1 MTAPDG
7 SPVEFRIE
15 NVGEEAPLPDGSKL
29 ILTPS
34 GRGVETETHK
44 LIALDSG
51 ETMLYDSVNDPD
63 GMTNIASDPANAVQ
77 VETMTAKLAN
87 FPATLASTTSEPI
100 EAIPVESIDAALPIP
115 KVTAPA
121 PTTPDSPDLEAPE
134 LSDSAET
141 LPSPV
146 LPAKDEATKAKPPLE
161 MPSPSVGGLPKSI
174 PEKIKLPEPGLP
186 KGLESEEDLPA
197 TPAVPKPL
205 TPPVPPVPKPDTA
218 SGPPPVPSKPSIPP
232 VPKPDTA
239 SGPTPAPKPDAAKIE
254 LPKPG
259 LPKPG
264 GVSKPDLPKVAG
276 GAPKT
281 PASPKPDTPSV
292 PKLEKVT
299 GEKAEGKPDKSLYE
313 TDTDIQAEDPE
324 EAKQGKKD
332 NAEEKGKSDLQK
344 DLLKEFD
351 ADGDGQIRE
360 DEKPSDEQLKQFTKR
375 HREKPQIDQVDSK
388 RKSRIEAETAVKNA
402 MRELEEAR
410 VHEEL
415 SAREELEA
423 HKLTLDKA
431 KKELA
436 RNDEEMEKIEQAD
449 RSKHEKNEATLGKL
463 KQEHEHAEDLIRHTI
478 RAKKAAH
485 LDDEDRIHELDVE
498 LHRLHEEETE
508 RIRRKEEEDQ
518 RREEEDRAAHERYL
532 ERVRADEGEISVR
545 KGEMEKLKGE
555 EQSLKEEIGGKEK
568 AFQEKAR
575 QIKFDDDDEHS
586 RHEHEL
592 DVLQKSREKLEAQ
605 VNIEIEE
612 IKNLDAKLDARRIT
626 QADERKSER
635 RQAVAE
641 HEAELMKESLDS
653 EETVKLAKPVIDRD
667 QPPTPDLE
675 PSLPKSEKVEPIQ
688 SKPALPVG
696 QDLPKPTQ
704 DKEDTKGKSTLP
716 KLPKSDTG
724 AAGSEKPALPE
735 LPKPIGTEA
744 KEDKPVLPA
753 LPKPDTG
760 EVKSK
765 KPALSELPK
774 PIGTEAKEDKPVLPA
789 LSKPDTGEAKS
800 EKSALPVLPK
810 PTEST
815 EDKIEKPASPSLPQ
829 PPTEIGDSTKL
840 TPLPLPSGGP
850 PPLDESAPPPVDKP
864 KKKGIFGKIF
874 GKKKKEDRLP
884 DPPGSPDSVADSPKS
899 DLSALPETPE
909 PGGDL
914 PPAPL
919 PVAKSDLPPPPD
931 EVESSE
937 GEELERKMIER
948 KLQKIADDRAERNKG
963 GADESPVL
971 PPLPK
976 AGGSKPALP
985 ALPKPGGDSPK
996 PPLPS
1001 LPKPTGEKSAL
1012 PSLSAP
1018 TSGGEPKPAL
1028 SPLPKPES
1036 GSPPNLPPLPK
1047 PESGSPPNLPPLPKP
1062 GGLPPLSGSASVED
1076 EADQQTRDQERGV

>member
-1 MTAPDG
+1 M
-7 SPVEFRIE
+7 
-15 NVGEEAPLPDGSKL
+15 
-29 ILTPS
+29 
-34 GRGVETETHK
+34 
-44 LIALDSG
+44 
-51 ETMLYDSVNDPD
+51 
-63 GMTNIASDPANAVQ
+63 
-77 VETMTAKLAN
+77 
-87 FPATLASTTSEPI
+87 
-100 EAIPVESIDAALPIP
+100 
-115 KVTAPA
+115 
-121 PTTPDSPDLEAPE
+121 
-134 LSDSAET
+134 
-141 LPSPV
+141 
-146 LPAKDEATKAKPPLE
+146 
-161 MPSPSVGGLPKSI
+161 
-174 PEKIKLPEPGLP
+174 
-186 KGLESEEDLPA
+186 
-197 TPAVPKPL
+197 
-205 TPPVPPVPKPDTA
+205 
-218 SGPPPVPSKPSIPP
+218 
-232 VPKPDTA
+232 
-239 SGPTPAPKPDAAKIE
+239 
-254 LPKPG
+254 
-259 LPKPG
+259 
-264 GVSKPDLPKVAG
+264 SKPDLPKVAK

-281 PASPKPDTPSV
+281 PASPKPDPPSV
-292 PKLEKVT
+292 PKFEEAT
-299 GEKAEGKPDKSLYE
+299 EEKADGKPDKNLYE
-313 TDTDIQAEDPE
+313 TDTDIQAEDLE
-324 EAKQGKKD
+324 ETKRGKKD
-332 NAEEKGKSDLQK
+332 DAEEKGKSDLQK

-351 ADGDGQIRE
+351 ADGDGQISE
-360 DEKPSDEQLKQFTKR
+360 DEKPSDEQLKQFSKR
-375 HREKPQIDQVDSK
+375 RREKPQIDQVDSK

-436 RNDEEMEKIEQAD
+436 RNDEEMEKIQQAD
-449 RSKHEKNEATLGKL
+449 HSKHEKNEAALSKL

-532 ERVRADEGEISVR
+532 ERVRTDEEEISVR

-555 EQSLKEEIGGKEK
+555 EQSLKEEIDEKEK
-568 AFQEKAR
+568 TFQEKAR

-653 EETVKLAKPVIDRD
+653 EETVKLAKPVIDRE

-675 PSLPKSEKVEPIQ
+675 PSLPKSEKVEAFQP
-688 SKPALPVG
+688 KPALPVR
-696 QDLPKPTQ
+696 QDLPQQTQ
-704 DKEDTKGKSTLP
+704 DKEDTKDQSALP

-724 AAGSEKPALPE
+724 EAKSEKPALPE
-735 LPKPIGTEA
+735 LPKSIGTEA
-744 KEDKPVLPA
+744 KEDKPVLPT
-753 LPKPDTG
+753 LP
-760 EVKSK
+760 
-765 KPALSELPK
+765 
-774 PIGTEAKEDKPVLPA
+774 
-789 LSKPDTGEAKS
+789 KPDTGEAKS
-800 EKSALPVLPK
+800 KKPALPVLPK
-810 PTEST
+810 ST
-815 EDKIEKPASPSLPQ
+815 GDKVEKPTSPSLPQ
-829 PPTEIGDSTKL
+829 PPTETDASTKL

-864 KKKGIFGKIF
+864 EKKGIFGNIF
-874 GKKKKEDRLP
+874 GKKKKKDPLP
-884 DPPGSPDSVADSPKS
+884 DPPSSPDSVADNPKS
-899 DLSALPETPE
+899 DLPALPETPE
-909 PGGDL
+909 PAGDL
-914 PPAPL
+914 PPPPL
-919 PVAKSDLPPPPD
+919 PVAKSDLPPHPND

-971 PPLPK
+971 PPLPT
-976 AGGSKPALP
+976 AVGSKPALP

-1001 LPKPTGEKSAL
+1001 LPKPAGEKSAL
-1012 PSLSAP
+1012 PSLPAS
-1018 TSGGEPKPAL
+1018 TSGGESKPA
-1028 SPLPKPES
+1028 
-1036 GSPPNLPPLPK
+1036 LPPLPK